1 MKVPD
6 LLFKWSKKCWS
17 CYNIK
22 EKSKL
27 KSCVKCKLA
36 KYCEKECQKT
46 DWETHKLSHK
56 ELSMVQKVTRPITVY
71 KTETE

>member
-1 MKVPD
+1 MPD

-22 EKSKL
+22 EKSEL

-46 DWETHKLSHK
+46 DWETPKLSHK
-56 ELSMVQKVTRPITVY
+56 ELSMVQKVTGPCTVY